1 MKACSFIIIF
11 FLSFLFREGL
21 AKTTQD
27 SLSHQSCFLTR
38 DSVLSLR
45 SEKGF
50 IPSFCANMKEQF
62 LAPFHMNKKQLGL
75 FAGGVAITYLLI
87 KNDQAIDHNYFRYV
101 KSRSEL
107 AEEVSPRVT
116 MLGESYAAYF
126 LIGYAGYSF
135 VSKDHIAWRTSLLA
149 TQACLSAGLWVRLG
163 KMLTSRE
170 RPIISYKTDKT
181 KSVASFD
188 AFPSGHTSAA
198 FSIATV
204 FAMQYSDTKA
214 VPIIA
219 YTVASLVGISRLTEH
234 EHWASDVFVGGC
246 IGYLCGR
253 QVVLHERRLF
263 NSTDSPTA
271 SQKRK
276 PIWTFGLSD
285 SANGLALS
293 MKW

>member
-1 MKACSFIIIF
+1 
-11 FLSFLFREGL
+11 
-21 AKTTQD
+21 
-27 SLSHQSCFLTR
+27 
-38 DSVLSLR
+38 
-45 SEKGF
+45 
-50 IPSFCANMKEQF
+50 
-62 LAPFHMNKKQLGL
+62 
-75 FAGGVAITYLLI
+75 
-87 KNDQAIDHNYFRYV
+87 
-101 KSRSEL
+101 
-107 AEEVSPRVT
+107 
-116 MLGESYAAYF
+116 
-126 LIGYAGYSF
+126 
-135 VSKDHIAWRTSLLA
+135 
-149 TQACLSAGLWVRLG
+149 
-163 KMLTSRE
+163 
-170 RPIISYKTDKT
+170 
-181 KSVASFD
+181 
-188 AFPSGHTSAA
+188 
-198 FSIATV
+198 
-204 FAMQYSDTKA
+204 MQYSDTKA